1 MINLEDKRAF
11 ITWLVETI
19 TLKEKEAYW
28 ILNYLLNHDALLNR
42 VVFVEQ
48 ADKTP
53 RGLVIADTKA
63 SQDGLVL
70 FKETHPFTDAQQ
82 IFHEIRMNYKDTLY
96 IEICFE
102 NREFNQLYQTVIEDN
117 PFLSAFDLIST
128 EMFHRIEED
137 FKQKQSEKEVEYL
150 LTKINDAIDSNNQQE
165 FIYWSNEYQK
175 RKNKSDG

>member
-28 ILNYLLNHDALLNR
+28 ILNYLLNHDAILNR

-53 RGLVIADTKA
+53 RGLVIAATREN
-63 SQDGLVL
+63 QDGLVL
-70 FKETHPFTDAQQ
+70 FKETQPFTDAQQ

-96 IEICFE
+96 IEV
-102 NREFNQLYQTVIEDN
+102 Y
-117 PFLSAFDLIST
+117 FDT
-128 EMFHRIEED
+128 
-137 FKQKQSEKEVEYL
+137 
-150 LTKINDAIDSNNQQE
+150 ID
-165 FIYWSNEYQK
+165 
-175 RKNKSDG
+175 